1 MQTCMTCS
9 SGARFTK
16 HLTIYYKNYL
26 KFIVNYDWLPTCN
39 NFSYEYLTTLQRN
52 RAKEKPCIL
61 REMFSKFIIII
72 LHVKGPLNGCVC
84 TNLHVVQKF
93 VISRSQ
99 LLHYRTLATW
109 QSAVKSSITQQF
121 TSLCHE
127 PWVTS
132 SLLVKQL
139 GVHSK
144 QNELAHS
151 YHELFDGEW
160 KCGRV
165 EHDLRVARQQL
176 DDSVQHAL
184 EVLRQQLVSLQ

>member
-1 MQTCMTCS
+1 M
-9 SGARFTK
+9 
-16 HLTIYYKNYL
+16 
-26 KFIVNYDWLPTCN
+26 
-39 NFSYEYLTTLQRN
+39 
-52 RAKEKPCIL
+52 
-61 REMFSKFIIII
+61 
-72 LHVKGPLNGCVC
+72 
-84 TNLHVVQKF
+84 
-93 VISRSQ
+93 
-99 LLHYRTLATW
+99 
-109 QSAVKSSITQQF
+109 
-121 TSLCHE
+121 
-127 PWVTS
+127 TS

-144 QNELAHS
+144 QNELAYS